1 MITFP
6 WWAAIII
13 VMSIYWPIT
22 VMVAGTLVVT
32 AFLGTKSVG
41 WRTAWIVLAVLIVAP
56 VIWFYT
62 LA

>member
-1 MITFP
+1 
-6 WWAAIII
+6 
-13 VMSIYWPIT
+13 MSIYWPIT
-22 VMVAGTLVVT
+22 VMIAAAIVIT

-41 WRTAWIVLAVLIVAP
+41 WRAIWSGWAILIVAP